1 MSHAGEHPLQA
12 AFGRLCGDVARTV
25 DRARADAEGALRE
38 AGARA
43 AALAARVLPPPADAA
58 SPAAALASVSAA
70 AAAPRRPAVGDLAYS
85 PAEVR
90 ARLASV
96 PVFAVVN
103 AADEFVLVTG
113 DDGARQ
119 LGLFFLER
127 ADAEGLIATIRA
139 REPKLG
145 KAARVLAT
153 SLDAVHRFASEPRAA
168 TGTEGVTFRFM
179 PAAAEV
185 GAALALVA
193 AAGLPAAAFCGVP
206 LFQAEGLTVKGEAA
220 RYTPLF
226 FSKADLDAAL
236 GRSFAAKDSDA
247 EAGARARAER
257 ARGEAAA
264 AEAEAAA
271 GARGAAKRAE
281 AARARV
287 AKYESELAKATAEKV
302 RGGWSGCCIII
313 YLQAR
318 RWGIIIATFLHRA
331 PHGNV
336 FSRALRP
343 LHTVAAEAPARR
355 RRLPRGGPRLDRG
368 RREGGVVRRDVRPG
382 GRARRGRG
390 AAGASGRQV
399 SARGAAL
406 CVERKRALS
415 GHR

>member
-1 MSHAGEHPLQA
+1 MSQAGEHPLQA
-12 AFGRLCGDVARTV
+12 AFGRLCGDVARSV

-43 AALAARVLPPPADAA
+43 AALAARVLPPPPAAA

-70 AAAPRRPAVGDLAYS
+70 AAAPRRPTVGDLAYS

-168 TGTEGVTFRFM
+168 TGTQGVTFRFM

-193 AAGLPAAAFCGVP
+193 AAGLPAAAFRGVP

-281 AARARV
+281 AARARA
-287 AKYESELAKATAEKV
+287 AKYEGELAKATAEKV
-302 RGGWSGCCIII
+302 RRLRRFLYS
-313 YLQAR
+313 QAR
-318 RWGIIIATFLHRA
+318 RRGIFVVALSYRA
-331 PHGNV
+331 P
-336 FSRALRP
+336 
-343 LHTVAAEAPARR
+343 
-355 RRLPRGGPRLDRG
+355 RG
-368 RREGGVVRRDVRPG
+368 RVVSYYHERATPPTPPPPPQKPPRVDVGCLEEVLASIEGDAKGEWSDVMFVPSGALGAG
-382 GRARRGRG
+382 GAPPEPT
-390 AAGASGRQV
+390 SG
-399 SARGAAL
+399 
-406 CVERKRALS
+406 K
-415 GHR
+415 